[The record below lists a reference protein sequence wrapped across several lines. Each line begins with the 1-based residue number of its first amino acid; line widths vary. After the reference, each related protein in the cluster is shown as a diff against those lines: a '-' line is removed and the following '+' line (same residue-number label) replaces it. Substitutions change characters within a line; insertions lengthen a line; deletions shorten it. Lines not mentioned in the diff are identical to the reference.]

1 MPCASLQRMPQKFQ
15 EESSDLE
22 TQLLELEFLFEAE
35 YVNKLKES
43 GKARTM
49 FSVEN
54 GDHDVMKEKQI
65 WIGIEIFPEKD
76 ETYTYD
82 VYASQKELGARSIL
96 LYSDILDLN
105 KFSKLKNKCFQKV
118 FKKEIQMTK

>member
-1 MPCASLQRMPQKFQ
+1 MPCVSLRTNSHKFQ

-22 TQLLELEFLFEAE
+22 TLLPELEFLFEAE

-43 GKARTM
+43 GKERTM

-54 GDHDVMKEKQI
+54 GDYDVMKEKQI

-76 ETYTYD
+76 GTYTYD
-82 VYASQKELGARSIL
+82 VHASQKELGARSIL

-105 KFSKLKNKCFQKV
+105 KFSKLKNKCFQKRNSNDKIV
-118 FKKEIQMTK
+118 IR